1 MSAQSVNEKLVH
13 QVQNAHAMERSVL
26 RMLESLISTTDDAEI
41 KEMLEHHHEE
51 TKRHEQLLAGRL
63 EAMGEGTSTP
73 RELAAVGGALVKG
86 LADQVRPGKQGKN
99 ARDAYV
105 TEHLEIA
112 TYELLERLAKLAGDQ
127 ETAAVA
133 KQNCADERQMAKRID
148 KNWDK
153 FLELSL
159 QDIAVPA

>member
-1 MSAQSVNEKLVH
+1 MSTQSIDQKLVH
-13 QVQNAHAMERSVL
+13 QVQNAHAMERSVG
-26 RMLESLISTTDDAEI
+26 RMLESLISTSDDAEM
-41 KEMLEHHHEE
+41 KAMFEHHHEE
-51 TKRHEQLLAGRL
+51 TRRHERLLAARL
-63 EAMGEGTSTP
+63 EAMEAGTSTP

-86 LADQVRPGKQGKN
+86 LADQVRPDKPGKN

-112 TYELLERLAKLAGDQ
+112 TYELLERLATLAGDQ

-133 KQNCADERQMAKRID
+133 KQNCADERQMVNRLEQR
-148 KNWDK
+148 WDK

-159 QDIAVPA
+159 EDITVPA